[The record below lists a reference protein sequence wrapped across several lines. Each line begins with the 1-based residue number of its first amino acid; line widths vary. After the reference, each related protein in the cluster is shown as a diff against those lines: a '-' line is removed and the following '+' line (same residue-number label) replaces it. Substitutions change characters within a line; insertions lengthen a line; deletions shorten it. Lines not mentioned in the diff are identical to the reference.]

1 MVTRIGRR
9 RSCPPVS
16 ACPASRMSPCLLEGP
31 AAYPAARLSSSIA
44 ARLAAHT
51 AARISLCLTACL
63 SACLPARP
71 AAHLAAVLLVVALL
85 AWVSPGIADDAEGI
99 PQEMLDAIRAEAA
112 DRIIFEDEHGILL
125 VDTNFK
131 PKRIYDQQS
140 AQDRN
145 ILRETVYRDLIG
157 FMADGD
163 REMVGLLLL
172 IKSGAFAWPG
182 DLRFQAIVE
191 KKGRVVAAVPMEFAV
206 FALVESE
213 EKLVWFE
220 LGTGERRTLVPRDDR
235 LVPTQLKEIPQIY
248 RIYML
253 FPARIEI
260 DGEYQRWDVLKL
272 SEVSIEP
279 MREEV
284 RMETAIESAR

>member
-1 MVTRIGRR
+1 MVTESGRR
-9 RSCPPVS
+9 RSGPPVS
-16 ACPASRMSPCLLEGP
+16 ACLAERFSACSSVRP
-31 AAYPAARLSSSIA
+31 AAY
-44 ARLAAHT
+44 
-51 AARISLCLTACL
+51 LTAGI
-63 SACLPARP
+63 
-71 AAHLAAVLLVVALL
+71 LVVALL
-85 AWVSPGIADDAEGI
+85 AGASPGFADDAEGI

-131 PKRIYDQQS
+131 PKRIYDS
-140 AQDRN
+140 ATSLDRN
-145 ILRETVYRDLIG
+145 VLRDTVYRDLMR
-157 FMADGD
+157 FMAAGD

-191 KKGRVVAAVPMEFAV
+191 RKGRVVAAVPMEFAV
-206 FALVESE
+206 FAIVESE
-213 EKLVWFE
+213 EKLAWFE

-279 MREEV
+279 MREDV
-284 RMETAIESAR
+284 RVEAAIESAN